1 MNAGDPNC
9 SGLVWRS
16 VSGHQRSICFFQR
29 QSELETLVEVDDDD
43 FDTGSIAR
51 EGNYQVTRDMEDSLE
66 DSFEEIELP
75 AGPA

>member
-1 MNAGDPNC
+1 M
-9 SGLVWRS
+9 
-16 VSGHQRSICFFQR
+16 
-29 QSELETLVEVDDDD
+29 EVDDDD

-51 EGNYQVTRDMEDSLE
+51 EGNYQVTRDMGDSLE